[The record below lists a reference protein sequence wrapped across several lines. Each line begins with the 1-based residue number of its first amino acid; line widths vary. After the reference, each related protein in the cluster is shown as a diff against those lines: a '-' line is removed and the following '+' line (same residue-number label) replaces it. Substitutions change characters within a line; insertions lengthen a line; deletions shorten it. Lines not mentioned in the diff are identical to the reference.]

1 MKTERKRQLKGSVLF
16 TVVSVMSLL
25 IIFLMATLVLATS
38 AGKRA
43 HKSYSTSQTQYT
55 ARTAVDSVF
64 QAIGASQ
71 DFADAIDAL
80 SASNKGPLNVE
91 VQIADTPSM
100 GRIESCTVTWE
111 GSQSFYN
118 EDKKEWQVK
127 DLLKIT
133 ANVSLGG
140 QTTTGSSY
148 ILKDPPQH
156 TTQNGGGAGFVTA
169 GSAATANHT
178 SAFGGTYFNIREYV
192 NPDDPATAYATLPY
206 DFTTKN
212 YLTNDNFTLRN
223 GQIIESEFVV
233 NGNLN
238 MSTTGIVTFPAP
250 GTGTVIW
257 GDLIYESNGAG
268 LVFTAYNID
277 NDMDIDYTDI
287 PYLYVD
293 GHLKSSLSST
303 FGNGSFPM
311 NIFCDTMEI
320 LNSSEVYAD
329 IYCMAEGKT
338 STIEGNGNATLYEWT
353 SSVINKTVQENA
365 YGHSFSNIYSKG
377 NLEIDSNKKQVI
389 NGDLRVQ
396 GNLTIS
402 GQGEV
407 VVTGDVVVGGTLT
420 INPSQNG
427 IKVNLCTDSGSKLYC
442 DNIVNNCA
450 TLANKSDA
458 EKAAMFKVNGT
469 GFGYSEVKPG
479 FAQIDNIYHEPSY
492 TVNLGYKET
501 KNIPNFYKYEV
512 VNNTGLFGEA
522 NVWAT
527 EVYYKYTAY
536 NEATPDDPATMDGS
550 RYYNTWEIGGEW
562 SAGGY
567 LYTEVDANWISLG
580 TGTDVPAYYYEMATG
595 NKVDASVATTVVPEF
610 YTIADYDGVNI
621 TDSGTVTTDL
631 ISFFDLSTTP
641 PTRVSEATA
650 VQTSSNELVANYK
663 DPERSTPTRAVTNIY
678 PIEMEK
684 KVILGMNNS
693 PGDPVIYGYKNGNY
707 QALTKEDTQIIQT
720 VRDIVNNNNI
730 NPYDNALYSI
740 PSGYQSQVNSNVYS
754 ADHIGKYVKNG
765 TEYFKDNGTDG
776 RVPYDGT
783 AEKPITESC
792 TITAGSAGAD
802 VYFDVPDGKE
812 IWVKIDGNVAVEN
825 GTNFY
830 FMDEGKLPTTKLN
843 IILSSGA
850 TLELKSNAN
859 IVSQKMYKL
868 VNDPN
873 QILTVTNYSGI
884 ANPAGSI
891 ELDPAQIYI
900 YTVENTANKNAI
912 ATLIMG
918 SGNSLLTANI
928 KAPYL
933 DFQCYTGYEC
943 KAQMYYN
950 GARINGYSLNT
961 STDIQSPPIGNYE
974 FIGDTDDDTLD
985 YNFKINA
992 GGINA
997 SAPTSRI
1004 PVIGCLNVASA
1015 TQLQNNWVLLYI
1027 DPNKNSQPPVQTP
1040 NNNHWYQTIYYD
1052 EY

>member
-80 SASNKGPLNVE
+80 SASNKGPLNVD
-91 VQIADTPSM
+91 VQIDDAPSM

-118 EDKKEWQVK
+118 EEKKEWQTK

-133 ANVSLGG
+133 ANVTLGG

-148 ILKDPPQH
+148 ILKDPPQV

-178 SAFGGTYFNIREYV
+178 SAFGGTYFNIREFV
-192 NPDDPATAYATLPY
+192 NPDDTSTAYATLPY

-212 YLTNDNFTLRN
+212 YLTNDDFTLRN

-250 GTGTVIW
+250 GTGAVIW
-257 GDLIYESNGAG
+257 GDLTYESNGAG

-277 NDMDIDYTDI
+277 NDMDLDYTEI

-338 STIEGNGNATLYEWT
+338 STIEGNGKATLYEWT

-365 YGHSFSNIYSKG
+365 FSHSFSNIYSKG
-377 NLEIDSNKKQVI
+377 NLEITSNQKQVI

-402 GQGEV
+402 GEGNIE
-407 VVTGDVVVGGTLT
+407 VTGDVVVGGTLT

-442 DNIVNNCA
+442 DNIVNY
-450 TLANKSDA
+450 ANTGN
-458 EKAAMFKVNGT
+458 FKVNGT
-469 GFGYSEVKPG
+469 SFGVSEVKPG
-479 FAQIDNIYHEPSY
+479 YVQIDNIYHEPSY
-492 TVNLGYKET
+492 TVNTGYKET
-501 KNIPNFYKYEV
+501 KHIPNFYTYEV
-512 VNNTGLFGEA
+512 PDTRTGLIGE
-522 NVWAT
+522 NIDWFNNGV
-527 EVYYKYTAY
+527 VYYKYSAY
-536 NEATPDDPATMDGS
+536 DPAAPDDINTIDTS
-550 RYYNTWEIGGEW
+550 KYYHSIGQYQE
-562 SAGGY
+562 GGFM
-567 LYTEVDANWISLG
+567 YTEVDANWIPVVPT
-580 TGTDVPAYYYEMATG
+580 TGTDTPAYYYEMATG
-595 NKVDASVATTVVPEF
+595 DKVDASVATTVIPEY

-621 TDSGTVTTDL
+621 TDSGTETTEL
-631 ISFFDLSTTP
+631 LSYFDISTTP
-641 PTRVSEATA
+641 PTRVSEAA
-650 VQTSSNELVANYK
+650 AKQISSNEAVANYK
-663 DPERSTPTRAVTNIY
+663 DPERSTATKPVTNIY
-678 PIEMEK
+678 PVEMEK
-684 KVILGMNNS
+684 KVILGMNNGA
-693 PGDPVIYGYKNGNY
+693 GDPVIYGYKDGNY
-707 QALTKEDTQIIQT
+707 QALTKDDTQIIQT

-730 NPYDNALYSI
+730 NPYDNALYTI
-740 PSGYQSQVNSNVYS
+740 PSGYQSQVNANIYE
-754 ADHIGKYVKNG
+754 AKALGKYVKNG
-765 TEYFKDNGTDG
+765 TEYFPDNGTDG

-792 TITAGSAGAD
+792 TITAGSVGAN

-812 IWVKIDGNVAVEN
+812 IWVKITGDVSLGN
-825 GTNFY
+825 GYNFY

-843 IILSSGA
+843 IILTNGS
-850 TLELKSNAN
+850 TLNLGSNAN
-859 IVSQKMYKL
+859 IVSQRMYNL
-868 VNDPN
+868 INNPSN
-873 QILTVTNYSGI
+873 ILTVTNYSGI
-884 ANPAGSI
+884 TNPAGSI

-900 YTVENTANKNAI
+900 YTEENTVNKNAI

-933 DFQCYTGYEC
+933 DFQCLTGYEC

-974 FIGDTDDDTLD
+974 VIEDTDDDALD
-985 YNFKINA
+985 YNFKITA
-992 GGINA
+992 GSINA
-997 SAPTSRI
+997 SAPTGRI

-1027 DPNKNSQPPVQTP
+1027 DPNKNAQQPIQTP
-1040 NNNHWYQTIYYD
+1040 NNSHWYQTIYYD

>member
-169 GSAATANHT
+169 GSAQTANHT
-178 SAFGGTYFNIREYV
+178 SAFGGTYFNIREFV
-192 NPDDPATAYATLPY
+192 NPADTSTAYATLPY

-212 YLTNDNFTLRN
+212 YLTNEVFTLVN
-223 GQIIESEFVV
+223 GQVIEANFVV
-233 NGNLN
+233 NGDVKTAEQAILAYPAAG
-238 MSTTGIVTFPAP
+238 TGIS
-250 GTGTVIW
+250 IW
-257 GDLIYESNGAG
+257 GDFEMGSSGSG
-268 LVFTAYNID
+268 LEFTAYNVT
-277 NDMDIDYTDI
+277 NDMDIEYTQI

-293 GHLKSSLSST
+293 EGIT
-303 FGNGSFPM
+303 AVRDVDIGNGTFPM
-311 NIFCDTMEI
+311 NVFCGWFDFSGGSTDI
-320 LNSSEVYAD
+320 YAD
-329 IYCMAEGKT
+329 VYCMEPNKT
-338 STIEGNGNATLYEWT
+338 SKFSGASTNTLYTWA
-353 SSVINKTVQENA
+353 SSVINKTVSENA
-365 YGHSFSNIYSKG
+365 AQHSYGNIYSKG
-377 NLEIDSNKKQVI
+377 NVEIGGNNGNTI
-389 NGDLRVQ
+389 NGDVRVE
-396 GNLTIS
+396 GDLTLGSDTGTVKI
-402 GQGEV
+402 
-407 VVTGDVVVGGTLT
+407 TGDVVVKGTLY
-420 INPSQNG
+420 INNPNNKL
-427 IKVNLCTDSGSKLYC
+427 IEICTAPGSKLYA
-442 DNIVNNCA
+442 DNIVGTN
-450 TLANKSDA
+450 
-458 EKAAMFKVNGT
+458 FKVNGT
-469 GFGYSEVKPG
+469 TFGVSEVKPG
-479 FAQIDNIYHEPSY
+479 YAQIDNIYHEPSY

-536 NEATPDDPATMDGS
+536 NEAAPDDPATMDGS
-550 RYYNTWEIGGEW
+550 KFYNTWEIGQY
-562 SAGGY
+562 APGGFI
-567 LYTEVDANWISLG
+567 YTEVDANWISLG

-610 YTIADYDGVNI
+610 YTIADFDGVNI

-631 ISFFDLSTTP
+631 LSYFDISTTP
-641 PTRVSEATA
+641 PTRVSEAVA
-650 VQTSSNELVANYK
+650 KQISSNEAVANYK

-684 KVILGMNNS
+684 KVILGMNNA

-707 QALTKEDTQIIQT
+707 QALTKDDTQIVQT
-720 VRDIVNNNNI
+720 VKDIVNNNSI
-730 NPYDNALYSI
+730 NPYNNALYVI
-740 PSGYQSQVNSNVYS
+740 PSGYMNEVNNNVYS
-754 ADHIGKYVKNG
+754 DASVL
-765 TEYFKDNGTDG
+765 
-776 RVPYDGT
+776 GT
-783 AEKPITESC
+783 ADTVTGKDSANADATLQGGTAANPITKSC
-792 TITAGSAGAD
+792 TIKGGTIGND
-802 VYFDVPDGKE
+802 VYFEPADGKE
-812 IWVKIDGNVAVEN
+812 IWVKIDGNVSIN
-825 GTNFY
+825 NIHKLIFK
-830 FMDEGKLPTTKLN
+830 DEGKLPTTKLN
-843 IILSSGA
+843 IILTSGSS
-850 TLELKSNAN
+850 LHLVQSSIISEKMNNLISN
-859 IVSQKMYKL
+859 
-868 VNDPN
+868 PN
-873 QILTVTNYSGI
+873 NVLTITNFSGI
-884 ANPAGSI
+884 TNPAGSI

-900 YTVENTANKNAI
+900 YTEKNTNSSDTI
-912 ATLIMG
+912 ATLTLSDG
-918 SGNSLLTANI
+918 QCLLTANV

-933 DFQCYTGYEC
+933 DFQCLTGY
-943 KAQMYYN
+943 QFNNPIYYN
-950 GARINGYSLNT
+950 GAMVNGYNLNNASDVQT
-961 STDIQSPPIGNYE
+961 PPLGNYD
-974 FIGDTDDDTLD
+974 IINNPNGTLD
-985 YNFKINA
+985 WKFVVDNSN
-992 GGINA
+992 
-997 SAPTSRI
+997 APTDRI
-1004 PVIGCLNVASA
+1004 PVIGCLNVGEASV
-1015 TQLQNNWVLLYI
+1015 LQNNWVVLYI